1 MTTIPGP
8 VSEEVMVDEEV
19 MVSDQQN
26 PAGGEE
32 QAMPEVDEEIG
43 HEAEGP
49 ITTEIPTG
57 SKIPI
62 VSTFKDH
69 FTLPIPSSVIR
80 YRNLHSA
87 ARILEASDAQ
97 FVLEDL
103 YDEREKSRH
112 VSVRRIHDTSEGVRF
127 LRTLYALVTAFWTG
141 FLFIFCLQVLL
152 FLFLD
157 VAIQSGATSIQK
169 ANWGRALGTKKIQ
182 FVCSTL
188 QN

>member
-1 MTTIPGP
+1 MTTIPDA
-8 VSEEVMVDEEV
+8 VSEEIMVDDL
-19 MVSDQQN
+19 SDRN
-26 PAGGEE
+26 LSAVE
-32 QAMPEVDEEIG
+32 QAKPEDADE
-43 HEAEGP
+43 
-49 ITTEIPTG
+49 

-69 FTLPIPSSVIR
+69 FTLQIPSSVVR

-97 FVLEDL
+97 FILEDL
-103 YDEREKSRH
+103 YDERDKTRH

-141 FLFIFCLQVLL
+141 FLFIFCLQILL

-169 ANWGRALGTKKIQ
+169 ANWGRAIGMYSMFRQAQLT
-182 FVCSTL
+182 
-188 QN
+188 